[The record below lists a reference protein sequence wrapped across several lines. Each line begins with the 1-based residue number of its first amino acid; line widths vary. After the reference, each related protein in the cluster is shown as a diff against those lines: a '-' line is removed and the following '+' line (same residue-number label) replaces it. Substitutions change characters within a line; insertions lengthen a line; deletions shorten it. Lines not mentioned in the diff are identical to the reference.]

1 MKTRDTRFYFREPS
15 SGIATVQHD
24 EELLP
29 IAMIEALMAA
39 GYEAQVT

>member
-1 MKTRDTRFYFREPS
+1 
-15 SGIATVQHD
+15 VQHD